1 MTMTTTNAAP
11 TRRLFKTVTVDE
23 VTKDNSIYGTD
34 EALAAYKAKR
44 TEFVGCVLTV
54 TDRCETV
61 RIMSDVWDDEYTR
74 TVTVWDAA
82 NRCVHTMVT
91 DTQIGWYGRNL
102 DRVSV
107 WEVDATPEA
116 VAAYNEW
123 MLEVG
128 IPQAADEKAK
138 ETRRKQWAAL
148 KGQIDS
154 ILSPEPRK
162 GQVWEVVK
170 GRKFAKGTRG
180 KLFWS
185 GTNQWG
191 ESFGLATS
199 DRKDEQGRNT
209 DAIFVASGNLAYV
222 PTDEDNAEVALLEQ
236 EIAALDSYES
246 RCCALFIEE
255 GTKAFKPLS
264 L

>member
-1 MTMTTTNAAP
+1 MTTTTTNAAP
-11 TRRLFKTVTVDE
+11 TRHFKTITVDE

-54 TDRCETV
+54 TDRSETV
-61 RIMSDVWDDEYTR
+61 RIMSDVWEEEYTR

-82 NRCVHTMVT
+82 NRCARTMVT
-91 DTQIGWYGRNL
+91 DCKVGY
-102 DRVSV
+102 DRCYSV
-107 WEVDATPEA
+107 WDVDATPEA

-128 IPQAADEKAK
+128 IPQAAAAKAND
-138 ETRRKQWAAL
+138 TRKKQWASL
-148 KGQIDS
+148 KGQIDG
-154 ILSPEPRK
+154 ILHPEPRK

-180 KLFWS
+180 ELFWS

-199 DRKDEQGRNT
+199 DRKDEQGRNA
-209 DAIFVASGNLAYV
+209 DAIFVASTNLAYV
-222 PTDEDNAEVALLEQ
+222 PTDEDKAKVALLEE

-246 RCCALFIEE
+246 RCCALFIAEE
-255 GTKAFKPLS
+255 TEKFVPLTA
-264 L
+264 